1 MTSLI
6 TDVVG
11 EAVVAIGD
19 AVEEI
24 VGLPVLAVLGFFEG
38 ASVTGLLEGELDG
51 VSVALT
57 VFAAVGEAVVVVVD
71 DDAVEELVG
80 LSVFA
85 IIVGLCEGASVT
97 GLLEGEL
104 DGVSVALTVVT
115 AVGNRVG
122 ESITAAGAAVFAV
135 GDIVAVVGNMVVV
148 VGESVVV
155 VGAAVVVVGNEVAT
169 IGDALGEVVGLPVG
183 GGSGVAMFW

>member
-24 VGLPVLAVLGFFEG
+24 VGLPVLAVLGFF
-38 ASVTGLLEGELDG
+38 
-51 VSVALT
+51 
-57 VFAAVGEAVVVVVD
+57 
-71 DDAVEELVG
+71 
-80 LSVFA
+80 
-85 IIVGLCEGASVT
+85 EGASVT